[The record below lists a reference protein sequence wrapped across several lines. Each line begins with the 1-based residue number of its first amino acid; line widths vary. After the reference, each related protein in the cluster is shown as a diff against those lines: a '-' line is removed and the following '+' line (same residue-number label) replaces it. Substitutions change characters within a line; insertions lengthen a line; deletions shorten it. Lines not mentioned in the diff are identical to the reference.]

1 MMVGSELDM
10 DSAEPASYDDYVSAS
25 ASAVEA
31 KSTVVNL
38 LDLSDRVRFLNPMG
52 FASIVGGER
61 QLSTATASNL
71 LLIILQTIQLR
82 RVKGEVIRVAARDV
96 IIRASIPPYRVTT
109 VELEMST
116 AEAQRYSE
124 VHLKTLS

>member
-1 MMVGSELDM
+1 MVGSELDM
-10 DSAEPASYDDYVSAS
+10 DSAELASYDDYASAL

-52 FASIVGGER
+52 FALIVGGER
-61 QLSTATASNL
+61 QLLTATASNL

-82 RVKGEVIRVAARDV
+82 RVKGEVIRVATRDV